1 VSDNEQPSDAF
12 MGIDLG
18 KGLNEPLVSW
28 VGSFDPK
35 DVYCYSGRQVG
46 KSDLFKEFLD
56 EAAKVLYPAATV
68 SVPNIINTPAPE
80 KLEPPKFTPP
90 ADHPVR
96 TAPEHTKNVFDIS
109 TLPLLVRWAE
119 DLIYQLKADAIV
131 ACGHSGLVLAGA
143 VSYVTR
149 VPVIAVRKEGEPVVA
164 GGGFANRVSANLVR
178 PAERWVWLDDFLASG
193 RTFRNSLREL
203 KRENVVAV
211 EQPVA
216 ILSYHASQHAI
227 DMWPSDTGFPPHA
240 IREYGYRE

>member
-18 KGLNEPLVSW
+18 KGL
-28 VGSFDPK
+28 D
-35 DVYCYSGRQVG
+35 
-46 KSDLFKEFLD
+46 KSSIFWIDEFSKLSQNHIY
-56 EAAKVLYPAATV
+56 KSLTKGQWLIP
-68 SVPNIINTPAPE
+68 PAPE

-164 GGGFANRVSANLVR
+164 GGEFANRVSANLVR